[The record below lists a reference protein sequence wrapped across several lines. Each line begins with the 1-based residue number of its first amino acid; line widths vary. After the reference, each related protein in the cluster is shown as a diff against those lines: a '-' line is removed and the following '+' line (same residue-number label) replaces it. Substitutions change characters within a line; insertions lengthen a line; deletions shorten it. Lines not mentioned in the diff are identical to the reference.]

1 MNHYVIKGHDYDA
14 FRDAQ
19 DELVDLKVD
28 NEDISAIC
36 DSNTHPLHDFLT
48 NHVVKIIKSECLFL
62 IILAGGAYT
71 ALNTGAIPATA
82 IIVATVVLAMF
93 SVWVSG
99 MLGSDL
105 VRYYALCRE
114 TTLGEKHPL
123 VLHVEIEDEQSETL
137 RKVIEKRPQL
147 QMKQVC

>member
-48 NHVVKIIKSECLFL
+48 NHVVKIIKSECVFLFVL
-62 IILAGGAYT
+62 MIGAYT
-71 ALNTGAIPATA
+71 AVNIGTIPMAAIV
-82 IIVATVVLAMF
+82 VATIVLGMF
-93 SVWVSG
+93 SIWVSG

-105 VRYYALCRE
+105 IRHYALCKE

-123 VLHVEIEDEQSETL
+123 VLHVEIEDGQRETL
-137 RKVIEKRPQL
+137 RKVVEKRPQL
-147 QMKQVC
+147 QMQRVC